1 MLPPVPQP
9 NIPLPESVLFSVS
22 DPTQLVVVP
31 EIQQLLLQYS
41 QLFQEQSSLSP
52 ERYCDHHIELI
63 PGEQP
68 VNTRAN
74 RYAPTQ
80 KTEIEK
86 QLADMLRS
94 GTIRPSTSPYASP
107 ILLVKKKDGSWR
119 FCVDY
124 RCLNNIT
131 VKNKHPMPIVDE
143 LIDELSGAKWFSK
156 LDFRSGYHQIRIAKG
171 DEHKTAFR
179 THNGLF
185 EFLVMPFGL
194 TNAPAT
200 FQSAMNHI
208 FEPLVRKGV
217 LVFMDD
223 ILVYTSTL
231 DEHVALLQQVF
242 DIIQQHQFLIKLSK
256 CSFGQ
261 QQIEY
266 LGHCISPLGVSTEPS
281 KVSAVQQWPVPTNL
295 KELRG
300 FLGLTGYYRKFIRHY
315 GMISRPL
322 TALLKKGT
330 PFQWTTATHEA
341 FSLLKQALTEAPV
354 LAIPDFHQP
363 FILETDASDTGLGAV
378 LMQDGHPLAFLSKP
392 LCPKNQA
399 LSTYEKECMAILMA
413 VEKWRPYLQ
422 HKEFITKTDHK
433 SLLY

>member
-1 MLPPVPQP
+1 MKFTYQKKRIVLKGIRPDIIKCSPIGGHKLKVLLRRKAITHCVQMLPPVPQT
-9 NIPLPESVLFSVS
+9 NIPLPESVLFSMS
-22 DPTQLVVVP
+22 DPTQLEVVP

-200 FQSAMNHI
+200 FQSAMNQI
-208 FEPLVRKGV
+208 FQPFLRKGV

-261 QQIEY
+261 HQIEY
-266 LGHCISPLGVSTEPS
+266 LGHCISALGVPTEPS
-281 KVSAVQQWPVPTNL
+281 KVSAIQQ
-295 KELRG
+295 
-300 FLGLTGYYRKFIRHY
+300 
-315 GMISRPL
+315 
-322 TALLKKGT
+322 
-330 PFQWTTATHEA
+330 
-341 FSLLKQALTEAPV
+341 
-354 LAIPDFHQP
+354 
-363 FILETDASDTGLGAV
+363 
-378 LMQDGHPLAFLSKP
+378 
-392 LCPKNQA
+392 
-399 LSTYEKECMAILMA
+399 
-413 VEKWRPYLQ
+413 
-422 HKEFITKTDHK
+422 
-433 SLLY
+433 